1 MKKKKLFDSVFQW
14 TEKLKVGDLLR
25 SVENTDRLY
34 MVVHIKP
41 NLPTAPI
48 EWDHLKPSYYYG
60 LFELRKNGCNLGIVW
75 LKKPQLVAEYKIA

>member
-1 MKKKKLFDSVFQW
+1 MKKKKLFNSAFQW

-41 NLPTAPI
+41 NLEPVRSRSSRM
-48 EWDHLKPSYYYG
+48 KSSYYYG
-60 LFELRKNGCNLGIVW
+60 LFELRKNGCNLGVMW